1 MRNDTASAQHISVS
15 RAGLNPPT
23 PQQDNYLMAQ
33 EEIGKEAPALINAVR
48 DSLLSLIHDPYPYVP
63 NPESCKKRASVSLII
78 RVRPHYEHWPSSCVA
93 QADSSSSDAFLH
105 QFFDQSWVQHGDP
118 EVVFIKRAARVG
130 DRWTS
135 HVALPGGKR
144 DAEDADDKA
153 VAIRE
158 TSEEIGLDLTTK
170 DAFFVGNLPERVVST
185 SWGKVPIMVLCP
197 FVFLWTKPDLPPF
210 KLQPTE
216 VASTHWVPLR
226 ILLSPSSRSYE
237 YVDVSD
243 RFARR
248 GGAVL
253 KAIIRSIL
261 GKMQFSAIKLTPSES
276 LYCSSTAEFFSPP
289 EENKEAESQL
299 SITSKLYNWYLGD
312 HAGSA
317 EKTRP
322 LMLWGLTLGILADFL
337 DQLPPYNA
345 VQLWAYPTFTS
356 VDVRWIINA
365 LTFSLKKRNQMRL
378 QGNQTAVDDST
389 EAVATGDNP
398 WFIGGLSD
406 GMKPLKKNTN
416 SNKSYAVGVMLE
428 GYYDMARRGVWI
440 AASLRFLATIILGYQ
455 IVRRYRRWANRH
467 L

>member
-1 MRNDTASAQHISVS
+1 MS
-15 RAGLNPPT
+15 
-23 PQQDNYLMAQ
+23 Q
-33 EEIGKEAPALINAVR
+33 EEVKGEAPALINAVR
-48 DSLLSLIHDPYPYVP
+48 DSLSGLITDPYPYVP
-63 NPESCKKRASVSLII
+63 NPESCKRRASVALVLRI
-78 RVRPHYEHWPSSCVA
+78 RPHYEHWPSTCLA
-93 QADSSSSDAFLH
+93 QADSTSREAFVQ
-105 QFFDQSWVQHGDP
+105 QFFEQSWVQHGDP

-144 DAEDADDKA
+144 DPEDEDDKA

-158 TSEEIGLDLTTK
+158 TSEEIGLDLTSE

-197 FVFLWTKPDLPPF
+197 FVFLWTQPDLPPF
-210 KLQPTE
+210 HLQPTE

-226 ILLSPSSRSYE
+226 ILLSPSSRTCE

-248 GGAVL
+248 GGAAV

-261 GKMQFSAIKLTPSES
+261 GKMQFSAIRLLPSES
-276 LYCSSTAEFFSPP
+276 LFCSSTAEYFNPP
-289 EENKEAESQL
+289 EENEEVESK
-299 SITSKLYNWYLGD
+299 SITSKLYSWYLGD

-322 LMLWGLTLGILADFL
+322 LLLWGLTLGILADFL

-365 LTFSLKKRNQMRL
+365 LTFSLKRRNRSRL

-406 GMKPLKKNTN
+406 GMKPLRREPNAK
-416 SNKSYAVGVMLE
+416 KSYAVGVMLE
-428 GYYDMARRGVWI
+428 GYYDMARRGVWM
-440 AASLRFLATIILGYQ
+440 AASLRFIAAFVLGYHIMKRCRQ
-455 IVRRYRRWANRH
+455 RVGRYA
-467 L
+467 